1 MASSVSVAQ
10 AVHDP
15 ARAELLP
22 ERGCLRVVGILRL
35 FLGVEV
41 IEIAE
46 ELVEAVDGREEL
58 VEVSQM
64 VLTELSGRVAE
75 VLHEIGDAR
84 IFGLQADVRAR
95 QADFGQS
102 GADGRLPGDER
113 RASRRAT
120 LLPIPI
126 GEPRAFFGDAVDVGR
141 LITHDATVVATRVKP
156 SDVVTHDDEDIGFLI
171 RALCG

>member
-1 MASSVSVAQ
+1 M
-10 AVHDP
+10 
-15 ARAELLP
+15 
-22 ERGCLRVVGILRL
+22 
-35 FLGVEV
+35 

-46 ELVEAVDGREEL
+46 ELVEAVDSREEL
-58 VEVSQM
+58 VQVSQV
-64 VLTELSGRVAE
+64 VLPELSRRVAE

-84 IFGLQADVRAR
+84 IFGLQADIRAR
-95 QADFGQS
+95 QADFRQS

-126 GEPRAFFGDAVDVGR
+126 GKPRAFFGDAVDVGR
-141 LITHDATVVATRVKP
+141 LITHDATVVAARVKP
-156 SDVVTHDDEDIGFLI
+156 SDVVTHDDEDVGFLI